1 MVHPSNRLMLNTVVQ
16 KALMTPKGASSDLVL
31 QLVVANT
38 MQRDLGETNN
48 QPKGYLEFVNCN
60 LRDILSNCKLYHTII
75 LEFALDL

>member
-38 MQRDLGETNN
+38 MQRDLVQRVKQST
-48 QPKGYLEFVNCN
+48 
-60 LRDILSNCKLYHTII
+60 
-75 LEFALDL
+75 